1 MNRTLEMNPLTN
13 RTDTAK
19 LLLDLTQPLL
29 SRFSPGRAFVKL
41 GEDAAH
47 FNRQAA
53 WFEGFARPL
62 WGLAP
67 LHAGGG
73 DFAHW
78 ELFREGIKNGT
89 NPEHPEYW
97 QPTEDH
103 NQRSVEM
110 AALGFALALA
120 PDQLWNGLDETT
132 RAHLIAW
139 LSHIQNVGMADN
151 NWHFFPLMAGLGL
164 ERIGVAIDEASKA
177 RHLARLD
184 ELYLDDGWYADGWY
198 GAGPA
203 GYIDHYNGFAI
214 HFYGL
219 IYAAHKR
226 EQDPERAAKYIDR
239 ATKFARTFREWF
251 AADGAALIQGRS
263 LTYRFACAGFWTALA
278 YAGVEALPWG
288 EIRGLWAR
296 QIRWWLQK
304 PILDAT
310 GALTVGFAWPNYLMS
325 EEYNSPGSPYWA
337 FKAFLP
343 LALPEDHPFWKATET
358 PLETDSA
365 PLMNTPAFMITRR
378 EAGDVIALM
387 AGPPRLM
394 MRNAADKYSKFAY
407 STRFGLC
414 VESDRWMEGGF
425 CGDNILAVSRN
436 GLQFTARS
444 RNLSQHAGD
453 LFLTTHWQPIPEAD
467 IHTLQGFTG
476 GWELRI
482 HRITATEK
490 LWALESGHALPTRAG
505 TRRAMAIAFAPA
517 TTHGLAMSLDTTH
530 VSALVDLQA
539 SRAAVPIDCAP
550 NTNLLSPHAAV
561 PVLGAQLPASETVL
575 ITAVR
580 AIHGGGALGAP
591 PGRDDVIA
599 LLARAGWPASLA
611 DQVTPTAIETRSFRF
626 VA

>member
-1 MNRTLEMNPLTN
+1 MNPIAT
-13 RTDTAK
+13 RADAAK

-73 DFAHW
+73 HFAHW
-78 ELFREGIKNGT
+78 DMFREGIRNGT

-97 QPTEDH
+97 QPTSDH

-110 AALGFALALA
+110 AALGFALAIA
-120 PDQLWNGLDETT
+120 PDQLWSGLDETA
-132 RAHLIAW
+132 RANLIAW
-139 LSHIQNVGMADN
+139 LSEIQHVGMADN
-151 NWHFFPLMAGLGL
+151 NWHFFPVMAGLGL
-164 ERIGVAIDEASKA
+164 ERIGVAIDEESKT
-177 RHLARLD
+177 RHLDFIDSIYR
-184 ELYLDDGWYADGWY
+184 ADGWY
-198 GAGPA
+198 GDGPG

-219 IYAAHKR
+219 IYAAHR
-226 EQDPERAAKYIDR
+226 RAQDPERAATYIKR
-239 ATKFARTFREWF
+239 ATKFAKTFREWF
-251 AADGAALIQGRS
+251 AADGAALVQGRS
-263 LTYRFACAGFWTALA
+263 LTYRFACAGFWAALA

-296 QIRWWLQK
+296 QIRWWMQK

-310 GALTVGFAWPNYLMS
+310 GALTVGYAWPSYLMS

-343 LALPEDHPFWKATET
+343 LALPDDHPFWTAEET
-358 PLETDSA
+358 ALETSS
-365 PLMNTPAFMITRR
+365 PPVMNQAAWMITQR

-394 MRNAADKYSKFAY
+394 MRNAADKYAKFAY

-414 VESDRWMEGGF
+414 VEADRWMEGGF

-444 RNLSQHAGD
+444 RNIDQHAGD
-453 LFLTTHWQPIPEAD
+453 GFLTSHWQPIPEAE
-467 IHTLQGFTG
+467 IHTLQGFAG
-476 GWELRI
+476 GWELRL

-490 LWALESGHALPTRAG
+490 LWVLESGHALPTRAG
-505 TRRAMAIAFAPA
+505 TRRAMATAFGPA
-517 TTHGLAMSLDTTH
+517 TRHGVAMTLDTTH
-530 VSALVDLQA
+530 VSALVDLGA
-539 SRAAVPIDCAP
+539 TRTAVPIDAAP

-561 PVLGAQLPASETVL
+561 PVLGTTLPPGETTL

-580 AIHGGGALGAP
+580 AFHGGGTLGAP
-591 PGRDDVIA
+591 PGQGEIIA
-599 LLARAGWPASLA
+599 LLDKAGWPTALA
-611 DQVTPTAIETRSFRF
+611 DTLATPVIDTLTFAF